1 MAKSRRTGIDLN
13 QWPIIVLI
21 GLVLLTVLTWA
32 VFNATKDNI
41 PGTDFFI
48 YYVAARQVTVD
59 QGSPYAETV
68 GEQSQIAVLKHPARP
83 GEDQLRYVYPPY
95 GLITILPLSVLPFS
109 WAQAIWMSCSILGL
123 LLSVLYG
130 FRRISPVFLV
140 TFFFLYPL
148 TFGLLLGNLNM
159 PVTVILILLAGRL
172 KNLTN
177 NQRIESV
184 ILGVLMA
191 WATIKP
197 QFSTFFILFFLMLAL
212 KKQNRIFL
220 ISFFTGGIALLIFSF
235 ALIPDWV
242 PQWMAL
248 LKRYPGYIGGQV
260 PITPA
265 VNLLDTAWRGPAYV
279 IIAAI
284 CVLFIGWLIL
294 RWWQQKAT
302 SILLLSAGTF
312 VTYLFHPTGLSYDQL
327 IFLLP
332 FIFWT
337 LEDWDQKQ
345 WLHTLIWLFAIVL
358 SWVLVVLS
366 VNHVWNGATYY
377 GMYFLYIIWVMVFLV
392 PWHHMKN
399 WIKSPIV

>member
-1 MAKSRRTGIDLN
+1 MKPNNRAAEFLN
-13 QWPIIVLI
+13 RWPVLAII
-21 GLVLLTVLTWA
+21 GLVVFSLLTLA
-32 VFNATKDNI
+32 IYNATQNNI

-48 YYVAARQVTVD
+48 YYLAARQVTMEH
-59 QGSPYAETV
+59 GSPYAETV
-68 GEQSQIAVLKHPARP
+68 GEQSQMAVLKHPARP

-95 GLITILPLSVLPFS
+95 GLITILPLSLLPFS
-109 WAQAIWMSCSILGL
+109 WAQAIWLSCSIAGL

-130 FRRISPVFLV
+130 FRRVSPVFLV
-140 TFFFLYPL
+140 TFLFLYPL

-177 NQRIESV
+177 DQRKESV

-197 QFSTFFILFFLMLAL
+197 QFSAFFILFFLILAV
-212 KKQNRIFL
+212 KKKNRIFL
-220 ISFFTGGIALLIFSF
+220 ISFFAGVMALLIFSF

-265 VNLLDTAWRGPAYV
+265 VNLLDAAWRGPAYV
-279 IIAAI
+279 IIAVI
-284 CVLFIGWLIL
+284 CALTIGWLIR

-337 LEDWDQKQ
+337 LEDWDHRQ
-345 WLHTLIWLFAIVL
+345 WLHTLLWLFAIVL

-377 GMYFLYIIWVMVFLV
+377 GMFFAFI
-392 PWHHMKN
+392 PWLISLFPFGLSRMKQLN
-399 WIKSPIV
+399 